1 MAEFA
6 EKEQTAYAMAGAIA
20 EEVIGSMR
28 TVVAFGGEHKEVE
41 RYAEKL
47 QVTEEAGKKNSMYTG
62 ASIGVTMLIM
72 FCTYALAFW

>member
-41 RYAEKL
+41 RW
-47 QVTEEAGKKNSMYTG
+47 V
-62 ASIGVTMLIM
+62 IM
-72 FCTYALAFW
+72 EWSKPSNPNLSSGPIL